1 MNIIF
6 KCDHCHNHFYFPS
19 HFLKKNEKR
28 IKNICFI
35 CTYKDLE
42 AKAADLYLNQLQSL
56 YEKVGKDITIFREY
70 EKYIIKQKV
79 DYEALKILYLQNLI

>member
-1 MNIIF
+1 MNIVF
-6 KCDHCHNHFYFPS
+6 KCDHCHNHFYFQT
-19 HFLKKNEKR
+19 KR

-42 AKAADLYLNQLQSL
+42 AKATDLYLNQLQSL
-56 YEKVGKDITIFREY
+56 YEKVGKDMAIFREY

-79 DYEALKILYLQNLI
+79 DYEALKILYIQNLI